1 MAKVNYTITLNSW
14 DELEAVE
21 NATIE
26 YLTTPDVGGAWFE
39 TKEEAREYLGDWFVD
54 AVEYYMN
61 CFGVYL
67 DTSEIEDLTSKN

>member
-1 MAKVNYTITLNSW
+1 MAKANYTITLNSW

-26 YLTTPDVGGAWFE
+26 YLTTPDVGGQWF
-39 TKEEAREYLGDWFVD
+39 KSQEEARKYLGDWFSD

-67 DTSEIEDLTSKN
+67 NKNEIKD